1 MYYIS
6 SFHTIIV
13 STKSYIAFI
22 ITRITTFPKSFG
34 NLVSEAHNLT
44 HSYQNEVTK
53 WRTHQYDNKT
63 MISITN
69 SYLPKY
75 ENLVGHSKALQPPK
89 QFQNGTDLYTKSLE
103 SELQSYIHFKNYLS
117 TNNSAENE
125 LSSKFL
131 SDSFKDEIDS
141 FKTLKSSGP
150 FTFIPI
156 QKWHL
161 YLLVPC
167 ACDQIIGI
175 IKQAFIALLFL

>member
-1 MYYIS
+1 
-6 SFHTIIV
+6 
-13 STKSYIAFI
+13 
-22 ITRITTFPKSFG
+22 
-34 NLVSEAHNLT
+34 LT

-53 WRTHQYDNKT
+53 WRTHHYDNKT

-75 ENLVGHSKALQPPK
+75 QNLVSQSKSLQPPK

-117 TNNSAENE
+117 TNNSTENE

-141 FKTLKSSGP
+141 FKALKSSGS
-150 FTFIPI
+150 FTFIP
-156 QKWHL
+156 
-161 YLLVPC
+161 
-167 ACDQIIGI
+167 
-175 IKQAFIALLFL
+175 

>member
-1 MYYIS
+1 MNS
-6 SFHTIIV
+6 SFTYPLLVGLI
-13 STKSYIAFI
+13 FI
-22 ITRITTFPKSFG
+22 CITFPHFSQLSLAQNRTSLSSSQESTTFPKSFG
-34 NLVSEAHNLT
+34 NLVSEADDLT

-53 WRTHQYDNKT
+53 WRTHHYDNKT

-75 ENLVGHSKALQPPK
+75 QNLVSQSKSLQPPK

-117 TNNSAENE
+117 TNNSTENE

-141 FKTLKSSGP
+141 FKALKSSGS
-150 FTFIPI
+150 FTFIP
-156 QKWHL
+156 
-161 YLLVPC
+161 
-167 ACDQIIGI
+167 
-175 IKQAFIALLFL
+175 